1 MALNQF
7 NCTSSFGNT
16 GIGKCSLIPSF
27 IVGMFLVPNNLVIT
41 EANAANLQTFLEDK
55 AKDSNKNNRIYPV
68 HNFVGMT
75 DNSEEAVSETTGYGF
90 AIPLRDGNYSWTFRF
105 VQGGICLL
113 KELQKFNHQNMS
125 ALFIDSNGVVYGRN
139 VPTGLAGV
147 PLISF
152 YAGKWT
158 LSDSSTIANFAI
170 TVTFDPKHLNQD
182 LGFIKDDNFIA
193 SDVVGLQSVNVSPVG
208 SQTTTVLNVSVAAA
222 CGGEN
227 LFDLYS
233 TELADGSLW
242 NVLDSTTG
250 AALTVSSVAANAANK
265 SFAITVSAT
274 RSNPSLVSLKDV
286 ATLEAADIFGV
297 ESNVALVPLT

>member
-16 GIGKCSLIPSF
+16 GIGKCSLIPAY

-90 AIPLRDGNYSWTFRF
+90 AVPLRDGNYSWTFRF
-105 VQGGICLL
+105 IQGGICLL
-113 KELQKFNHQNMS
+113 KELQKFNHQNLS
-125 ALFIDSNGVVYGRN
+125 ALFIDANGVVYGRN
-139 VPTGLAGV
+139 TATGLAGV

-152 YAGKWT
+152 YANKWT
-158 LSDSSTIANFAI
+158 ISDSSTVANFGV

-182 LGFIKDDNFIA
+182 LGFVKDDNFNA
-193 SDVVGLQSVNVSPVG
+193 SDVVGLQSVNISPTG
-208 SQTTTVLNVSVAAA
+208 SQSATIINVSVAAA
-222 CGGEN
+222 CGGED
-227 LFDLYS
+227 LFDLYQS
-233 TELADGSLW
+233 ELADGTVW
-242 NVLDSTTG
+242 NVADSTTG
-250 AALTVSSVAANAANK
+250 AAATISSVAANSATK
-265 SFAITVSAT
+265 SFAITVSAART
-274 RSNPSLVSLKDV
+274 NPSLVSLKDV

-297 ESNVALVPLT
+297 ESNTVIVPVS